1 MSVTTPVAIIS
12 PYSSGSCNSWASD
25 ILATVPIAE
34 SATFTRLFPIMIVI
48 KSRSIS
54 DFTISN
60 DFAPNRFSRINH
72 CMVCFEVLR
81 KAISV
86 PEKNAESISSIRNKS
101 TENGSTKEKLMIMV
115 PPTGSDFRTFVE
127 NAEATLKEYRKNEL
141 KFKKKI
147 VLIGEEESDCRYVY
161 LVE

>member
-1 MSVTTPVAIIS
+1 
-12 PYSSGSCNSWASD
+12 
-25 ILATVPIAE
+25 
-34 SATFTRLFPIMIVI
+34 
-48 KSRSIS
+48 
-54 DFTISN
+54 
-60 DFAPNRFSRINH
+60 
-72 CMVCFEVLR
+72 MVCFEVLR